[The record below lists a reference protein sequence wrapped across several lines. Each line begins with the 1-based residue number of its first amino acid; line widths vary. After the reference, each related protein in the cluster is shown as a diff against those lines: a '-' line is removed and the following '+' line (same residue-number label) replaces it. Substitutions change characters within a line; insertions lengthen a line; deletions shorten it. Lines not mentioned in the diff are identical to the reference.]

1 MNKEQKETVTLVATP
16 SILVILSIILVIL
29 SIIAVGRTLLP
40 GGQGTNF
47 ITAMQPDSQGR
58 IQYNKAGYIT
68 INIYTNSD
76 GHVMYQGRVKINKG
90 AKVDI
95 NKLALP

>member
-1 MNKEQKETVTLVATP
+1 MKKSNTW
-16 SILVILSIILVIL
+16 SILVILSIIVVGT
-29 SIIAVGRTLLP
+29 IIAVGRTLLP

-90 AKVDI
+90 TKVDI
-95 NKLALP
+95 NYSDLP

>member
-1 MNKEQKETVTLVATP
+1 MKKSNTW
-16 SILVILSIILVIL
+16 SILVILSIIVVGT
-29 SIIAVGRTLLP
+29 IIAVGRTLLP